1 MDKENVNETKSG
13 KVLKFIYLTLI
24 AVIMVNCIIL
34 IVAMLNKNKFQPIRG
49 SHETQIINR
58 NDLENRNTP

>member
-13 KVLKFIYLTLI
+13 KVLKFIYLALI
-24 AVIMVNCIIL
+24 AVIMINCVIL

-49 SHETQIINR
+49 RHETQVINKSE
-58 NDLENRNTP
+58 LENRNTP